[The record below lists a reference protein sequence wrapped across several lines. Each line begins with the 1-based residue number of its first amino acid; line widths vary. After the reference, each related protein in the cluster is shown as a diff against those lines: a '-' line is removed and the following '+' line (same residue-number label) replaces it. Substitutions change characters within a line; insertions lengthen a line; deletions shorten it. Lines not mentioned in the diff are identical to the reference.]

1 MHISTLKVTYSLP
14 FEYMNSKNTFALI
27 CPNNK
32 HTQEYEIRILF
43 LQGPPPEGDKSP
55 QYLEVAYSQTV
66 LSINWYFLY
75 YESYV
80 IISAAMHYAP
90 LCLLLGWQEHS

>member
-1 MHISTLKVTYSLP
+1 MKLGQEIFILR
-14 FEYMNSKNTFALI
+14 

-32 HTQEYEIRILF
+32 HTQGYEIQILF

-66 LSINWYFLY
+66 PSVFADILY

-90 LCLLLGWQEHS
+90 LCLLLG